1 MNEFMSENI
10 ASPIIIEKTSNSKL
24 ENLDFDNIPFGRVFS
39 DHMFIMD
46 YKDNHWT
53 EPKIIPF
60 EGFKMHPASS
70 VLHYG
75 QSIFEGM
82 KAYKNEQGEVFLFRP
97 EQNIKRL
104 NISAERMCMPSID
117 VDFVLKALH
126 TLVKID
132 EAWIPSKRGTSL
144 YIRPFMFATD
154 EFIGVR
160 PSDSYRFCIM
170 TSPVQTYY
178 KGAVK
183 VKIEEHFTRA
193 ASGGTGYAKAAGNY
207 AASLYPAKLAK
218 EEGYDQLVWTDAKEH
233 KYIEESGT
241 MNIMFRSGNRILTP
255 ATSDSILSGI
265 TRDSVISL
273 AKDWGYELE
282 ERKISVEEIINLL
295 KENKLDE
302 AFGIGTAATIAPIEL
317 IGFREEKFH
326 LTDSNSWEFASKV
339 SHTLESLKRG
349 EQEDKFNW
357 IQKLS

>member
-1 MNEFMSENI
+1 MSNFTKNDI
-10 ASPIIIEKTSNSKL
+10 KIKQIKTSKIDQIDFN
-24 ENLDFDNIPFGRVFS
+24 NLAFGQVFS
-39 DHMFIMD
+39 DHMLVCD
-46 YKDNHWT
+46 YKDGNWQT
-53 EPKIIPF
+53 PEIVPYGPLSLMPSAKIF
-60 EGFKMHPASS
+60 
-70 VLHYG
+70 HYG

-82 KAYKNEQGEVFLFRP
+82 KAYKDTSNDVFLFRP
-97 EQNIKRL
+97 LENVKRL
-104 NISAERMCMPSID
+104 NISAKRLAIPEIPEHYFIEG
-117 VDFVLKALH
+117 LKAL
-126 TLVKID
+126 LDLDKD
-132 EAWIPSKRGTSL
+132 WIPTQDGSSL

-218 EEGYDQLVWTDAKEH
+218 EEGFDQLVWTDAKEH

-265 TRDSVISL
+265 TRDSVVSL
-273 AKDWGYELE
+273 AKDWGYDLE
-282 ERKISVEEIINLL
+282 ERKISVEEIVTLL
-295 KENKLDE
+295 KEGKLDE

-317 IGFREEKFH
+317 IGFREEKFQ
-326 LTDSNSWEFASKV
+326 LSDSKSWEFASRV
-339 SHTLESLKRG
+339 TETLESLRRG

-357 IQKLS
+357 VQKLS

>member
-1 MNEFMSENI
+1 MNEFMSEKIKN
-10 ASPIIIEKTSNSKL
+10 PITIEKASISKL
-24 ENLDFDNIPFGRVFS
+24 DSLDFDNIPFGKKFS

-53 EPKIIPF
+53 NPKIVPF
-60 EGFKMHPASS
+60 EGFSMHPASS

-82 KAYKNEQGEVFLFRP
+82 KAYKNEKGEVFLFRP

-117 VDFVLKALH
+117 VDFVLKALK
-126 TLVKID
+126 TLVKLD
-132 EAWIPSKRGTSL
+132 QDWIPTKRGTSL
-144 YIRPFMFATD
+144 YVRPFMFATD

-218 EEGYDQLVWTDAKEH
+218 AEGYDQLVWTDAAEH

-241 MNIMFRSGNRILTP
+241 MNIMFRCGNKILTP
-255 ATSDSILSGI
+255 STSDSILSGI
-265 TRDSVISL
+265 TRDSVVNL
-273 AKDWGYELE
+273 AKDWGYDLE
-282 ERKISVEEIINLL
+282 ERKISVEEIVNLL
-295 KENKLDE
+295 RDNKLDE
-302 AFGIGTAATIAPIEL
+302 VFGIGTAATIAPIEL
-317 IGFREEKFH
+317 IGFRDEKFN
-326 LTDSNSWEFASKV
+326 LSDSKTWEFATKV
-339 SHTLESLKRG
+339 SNALESLRRG

-357 IQKLS
+357 IHKLN